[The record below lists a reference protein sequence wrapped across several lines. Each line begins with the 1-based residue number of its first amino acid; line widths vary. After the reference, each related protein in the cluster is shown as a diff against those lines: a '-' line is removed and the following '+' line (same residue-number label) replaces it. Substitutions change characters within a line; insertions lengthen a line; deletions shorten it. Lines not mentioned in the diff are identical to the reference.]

1 LENQNTK
8 LQENCKYEIFLLCL
22 HPELNTEMSDPA
34 ANNLPLTLESC
45 QKLDRQDPLGS
56 LRDRFSLPQ
65 SGALHFDAN
74 SIGAMPK
81 DAPER
86 VRKLMEDGWR
96 ELSRRG
102 WAELDWLDKPRLLG
116 EGLAHIIGADK
127 EDVVV
132 CDNTT
137 VNLFKILSYAWRNR
151 ISGNSILTES
161 HNFPTDIF
169 VAEGLQDF
177 LASAGQTVELDLA
190 DSPEEVMARLREDTA
205 VLYLTHTDY
214 RYSRRWN
221 MAAMTKAA
229 HDVGALV
236 VWDLSHSAG
245 AVEVDLKGSDADFA
259 VSCGY
264 KYLCGGPG
272 SPALIY
278 MHPRH
283 RTSSWPTIGG
293 WFGQADF
300 MAFKHRYDPAP
311 NVQGHNTGTPSV
323 IANEIFACAADI
335 WRDVK
340 VADMVAKHKSL
351 SQTAIA
357 LLEQEC
363 GDLGVKIISPKNYD
377 EQGGHVAFSHPGA
390 GAISEAL
397 FDRGMICS
405 FRKPDSLRLGL
416 SPLYHSHEVLWQGVA
431 LIREIIKTEA
441 WRDPR
446 FAKVAI

>member
-1 LENQNTK
+1 
-8 LQENCKYEIFLLCL
+8 
-22 HPELNTEMSDPA
+22 MSATRP
-34 ANNLPLTLESC
+34 LLTLETCRS
-45 QKLDRQDPLGS
+45 LDRQDPLREF
-56 LRDRFSLPQ
+56 RDRFSLPS
-65 SGALHFDAN
+65 SGALYFDAN

-81 DAPER
+81 AAPER
-86 VRKLMEDGWR
+86 TRKLMEDGWR
-96 ELSRRG
+96 DLGRRS
-102 WAELDWLDKPRLLG
+102 WTDLDWLDKPRTMG
-116 EGLAHIIGADK
+116 EGIAHIIGADP
-127 EDVVV
+127 ENVVV

-137 VNLFKILSYAWRNR
+137 VNLFKMLSYAWRNR
-151 ISGNSILTES
+151 TSGNRILTEA

-190 DSPEEVMARLREDTA
+190 ASREEVMAKLDEDTA

-214 RYSRRWN
+214 RYSHRWD

-229 HDVGALV
+229 HDKGALV
-236 VWDLSHSAG
+236 IWDLSHSAG
-245 AVEVDLKGSDADFA
+245 AVDIDLKGCDVDFA
-259 VSCGY
+259 VGCGY

-283 RTSSWPTIGG
+283 QGASWPTIGG

-300 MAFKHRYDPAP
+300 MAFSHRYDPAAG
-311 NVQGHNTGTPSV
+311 VQGHNTGTPSV
-323 IANEIFACAADI
+323 IANEIFSCAVDI
-335 WRDVK
+335 WRDVD
-340 VADMVAKHKSL
+340 AAEMSAKHKSL

-363 GDLGVKIISPKNYD
+363 GDLGVEVMSPKNYD
-377 EQGGHVAFSHPGA
+377 EQGGHIAFSHTGA
-390 GAISEAL
+390 GAVSEAL

-416 SPLYHSHEVLWQGVA
+416 SPLYHRHEDLWQAIA
-431 LIREIIKTEA
+431 LLKDVLHTGA

-446 FAKVAI
+446 FARVAI

>member
-1 LENQNTK
+1 MTPNQTNPSHLT
-8 LQENCKYEIFLLCL
+8 LQSCI
-22 HPELNTEMSDPA
+22 ELDQSDPLRA
-34 ANNLPLTLESC
+34 I
-45 QKLDRQDPLGS
+45 
-56 LRDRFSLPQ
+56 RDRFDLPH

-86 VRKLMEDGWR
+86 VRVLMEQGWR

-102 WAELDWLDKPRLLG
+102 WAELDWLDKPRTMA
-116 EGLAHIIGADK
+116 EGLAHIVGADK
-127 EDVVV
+127 DDVVV

-137 VNLFKILSYAWRNR
+137 INLYKILSYAWRNR
-151 ISGNSILTES
+151 TSGNTILTES

-169 VAEGLQDF
+169 VAEGLQDS
-177 LASAGQTVELDLA
+177 LGSAGQDVKLDLA
-190 DSPEEVMARLREDTA
+190 DSPEDVIARLGEDTA

-214 RYSRRWN
+214 RYSRKWD
-221 MAAMTKAA
+221 MAALTKAA

-236 VWDLSHSAG
+236 IWDLSHSAG
-245 AVEVDLKGSDADFA
+245 AVEVDLKGCDVDFA
-259 VSCGY
+259 VACGY

-283 RTSSWPTIGG
+283 RTASWPTICG

-311 NVQGHNTGTPSV
+311 SVHGQNTGTPSV
-323 IANEIFACAADI
+323 IANEIFSCASDI

-340 VADMVAKHKSL
+340 VVDMVAKHKSL
-351 SQTAIA
+351 SQTVIA
-357 LLEQEC
+357 LLDQEC
-363 GDLGVKIISPKNYD
+363 GDLGVEVISPRNYD
-377 EQGGHVAFSHPGA
+377 EQGGHVAFSHHGA

-416 SPLYHSHEVLWQGVA
+416 SPLYHSHEKLWHGVA
-431 LIREIIKTEA
+431 LLKEIIQTEA

>member
-1 LENQNTK
+1 
-8 LQENCKYEIFLLCL
+8 
-22 HPELNTEMSDPA
+22 MSDTLA
-34 ANNLPLTLESC
+34 PLSLEGC
-45 QKLDRQDPLGS
+45 QKLDRKDPL
-56 LRDRFSLPQ
+56 RDIRQRFSLPA

-74 SIGAMPK
+74 SMGAMPK

-86 VRKLMEDGWR
+86 VQALMEGGWR
-96 ELSRRG
+96 ELSRRS
-102 WAELDWLDKPRLLG
+102 WSELDWLDKPRTMG
-116 EGLAHIIGADK
+116 AGIAHIIGADAD
-127 EDVVV
+127 DVVV

-151 ISGNSILTES
+151 SGGNTILTEA

-177 LASAGQTVELDLA
+177 LGSAGQTVNLDLA
-190 DSPEEVMARLREDTA
+190 KTPDDVMERLGDDTA

-214 RYSRRWN
+214 RYSRRWD

-229 HDVGALV
+229 HDCGALV

-245 AVEVDLKGSDADFA
+245 AVEIDLKGCDADFA
-259 VSCGY
+259 VGCGY

-283 RTSSWPTIGG
+283 RTASWPTIGG

-300 MAFKHRYDPAP
+300 LAMGSRYDPAP
-311 NVQGHNTGTPSV
+311 TVQGHNTGTPSV
-323 IANEIFACAADI
+323 IANEVFSCAADI

-340 VADMVAKHKSL
+340 AVDMVAKHKSL
-351 SQTAIA
+351 SQTAIT
-357 LLEQEC
+357 LLQQEC
-363 GDLGVKIISPKNYD
+363 ASLGVEVISPENYD
-377 EQGGHVAFSHPGA
+377 QQGGHVAFSHPGA
-390 GAISEAL
+390 GSVSEAL

-416 SPLYHSHEVLWQGVA
+416 SPLYHSHEDIWQGVA
-431 LIREIIKTEA
+431 LIRETLETET